1 MKEAGRAGRSVPLF
15 SREFFGGP
23 IERPGNLCYAVAV
36 KLARKARETGGAED
50 EALDLEGSV
59 GGGADG
65 RADGDRFGGGGDS
78 SGRH

>member
-1 MKEAGRAGRSVPLF
+1 MIV
-15 SREFFGGP
+15 
-23 IERPGNLCYAVAV
+23 I
-36 KLARKARETGGAED
+36 GGAED